1 MSLFSFLRK
10 NKQESASDDS
20 TFYSRAE
27 EESNQIRGRGKRRQG
42 NTNKR
47 SEQADPVLP
56 EKKRARRRLVG
67 AIALVLAAVIGLPMI
82 LDSEPKPVADDIAI
96 QIPSKDK
103 TMPAASGRQPAEHPA
118 AVEKVAASAS
128 LDPKEE
134 EVIDPPSADAP
145 SRDKSGVDEP
155 AVKPGVTNMAALE
168 TSPPQAKDAPAKQAE
183 TPKVKPADK
192 PHATPLPAAKAD
204 VKTESRPAEKLEKKP
219 DEAARAQALLE
230 GKPDPKAAE
239 KKSGKFVIQ
248 VAALA
253 TKDKVDELQTR
264 LKGAG
269 IKSYTQKVA
278 TSSGDRIRI
287 RVGPFASKEEADKMR
302 AKMVKLGLNGTVVP
316 A

>member
-27 EESNQIRGRGKRRQG
+27 EESNKIRSRGKRGQAKPS
-42 NTNKR
+42 KR

-82 LDSEPKPVADDIAI
+82 LDSEPKPVADDISI
-96 QIPSKDK
+96 QIPSRDK
-103 TMPAASGRQPAEHPA
+103 AVPTTTTGAAI
-118 AVEKVAASAS
+118 EKIAASAS
-128 LDPKEE
+128 LDSKEE
-134 EVIDPPSADAP
+134 EVIDPPSADTATQKP
-145 SRDKSGVDEP
+145 EVTETAAKPAAANKLAIASAHPKDEP
-155 AVKPGVTNMAALE
+155 GPAEV
-168 TSPPQAKDAPAKQAE
+168 AKAK
-183 TPKVKPADK
+183 TPDK
-192 PHATPLPAAKAD
+192 PHAMPLPVAKAD
-204 VKTESRPAEKLEKKP
+204 AKMESKSTEKKS
-219 DEAARAQALLE
+219 DDSARVQALLD

-239 KKSGKFVIQ
+239 KKAGKFVIQ

-287 RVGPFASKEEADKMR
+287 RVGPFTSREEADKMR
-302 AKMVKLGLNGTVVP
+302 AKIVKMGLNGTVVP